1 MSHSCFKNIHWLSAY
16 TQAKHLSM
24 VSSHALL
31 LIVPLRLNPTDTSPT
46 VNFTAFPY
54 NKVPSRRFCNCFC
67 TYRCMAWNALTAT
80 LLLWQ
85 HLLIP
90 SLRQMPPPL
99 CQWPRP
105 GVWWAVAFSLTLQH
119 YYPFMAPVILH
130 RDRVCLSAPSVV
142 LGMTPFQAIAELP
155 PPLPSASSIALGSQG
170 CSEWRGAGV
179 GEDCEWSVFR
189 TDCTPRAWTP
199 RQALVDC
206 PELPWLYW
214 LPQLRVS

>member
-1 MSHSCFKNIHWLSAY
+1 MLFSWSSLSD
-16 TQAKHLSM
+16 
-24 VSSHALL
+24 
-31 LIVPLRLNPTDTSPT
+31 LIPQTPAPQWISQPSPT
-46 VNFTAFPY
+46 TRYPHGASVIAF
-54 NKVPSRRFCNCFC
+54 VPTVPWPGMPSPQPF
-67 TYRCMAWNALTAT
+67 YSGK
-80 LLLWQ
+80 

-99 CQWPRP
+99 GQWPRP

-214 LPQLRVS
+214 LHSYGSARTFLATAGKLMRNWYGNISVL

>member
-54 NKVPSRRFCNCFC
+54 TRYPHGASVIAFVPTVPWPGMPSPQPF
-67 TYRCMAWNALTAT
+67 YSGK
-80 LLLWQ
+80 

-119 YYPFMAPVILH
+119 YYPFMAPVMLH

-199 RQALVDC
+199 RQALVNC